1 MLINYKTLN
10 YLKTGM
16 GEDSVQELID
26 LYLTTSPEVL
36 HNIQEAIQEQD
47 SEKLAFWSHRLKGS
61 SCTLGFD
68 DIQNLSEETETLSR
82 QGDVKGAALK
92 FETIVPL
99 YKKLE
104 ETLRARGLNA
114 HLRALN

>member
-1 MLINYKTLN
+1 
-10 YLKTGM
+10 M

-82 QGDVKGAALK
+82 HGDVKAAALK
-92 FETIVPL
+92 FKDIIPL
-99 YKKLE
+99 YERLE
-104 ETLRARGLNA
+104 HTLKRYGIEPQLHTLN
-114 HLRALN
+114 